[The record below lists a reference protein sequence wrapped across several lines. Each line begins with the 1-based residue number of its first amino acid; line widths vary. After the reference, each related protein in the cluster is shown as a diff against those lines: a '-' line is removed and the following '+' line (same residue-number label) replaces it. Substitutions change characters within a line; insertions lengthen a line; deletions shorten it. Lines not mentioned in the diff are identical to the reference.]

1 MTLARKDHRRPT
13 TTIGDQIR
21 FVPNRNRQRLATYR
35 RDEIIRRLIWVK
47 NIQSQVVNLI
57 SVSETQR

>member
-1 MTLARKDHRRPT
+1 MTLARKDQRRPT

-21 FVPNRNRQRLATYR
+21 FFPNRNRQRLATYR
-35 RDEIIRRLIWVK
+35 RDELIRRLIWVK